1 MPAIGAT
8 IEVRKKNSTIA
19 NDARDWIAFILL
31 LVKTA
36 LRRFRLLK
44 SHQLTCLFADYRG
57 FNAFIFDPIL
67 NESCGIALKID
78 NRLP

>member
-8 IEVRKKNSTIA
+8 IEVKKKNSTIA

-44 SHQLTCLFADYRG
+44 SHQLTLELRRVDAAICA
-57 FNAFIFDPIL
+57 
-67 NESCGIALKID
+67 ALLCD
-78 NRLP
+78 VVSSLVVSLEAN